1 MSVNIDQLRY
11 VDYAAIGVTFI
22 GLIVAFVAG
31 LYAIPW
37 KKRRKGQA
45 YELKNLNSLWPGRVA
60 LESLLAAWIFFQLLR
75 LSTLWGTGSVVFPT
89 SFTNWTG
96 DGWMC
101 RIYLTLSLGILQPLC
116 SLSTLLL
123 FSAATSPK
131 RPKFNPNDSLP
142 TSNPT
147 SPPPPIAGMRE
158 LWAVALATAV
168 FGIALIQA
176 VIAWISVPMESLGLE
191 VETDPRSALG
201 IFFGTYWEG
210 EGEDECGTRT
220 TDPSY
225 CTLCTFPA
233 AAVLANFSWTCGYLL
248 ILWSTC
254 SKITSTVVNRRLKHR
269 IKTFAW
275 IVGILSALG
284 SSILA
289 LTVATG
295 PFSWVNQ
302 TGWLV
307 YFSTVWGN
315 VLVVSWELVIRP
327 VYGMKQVEKALKEAD
342 QQQQQQH
349 KEKKKNNNN
358 NDDDD
363 DDENTPTSSQ
373 IQKKKEL
380 GEYSSVLTDSSSLI
394 KASSRVMVQ
403 PIVIEE
409 QLHSSD
415 DDLSNTL

>member
-11 VDYAAIGVTFI
+11 VDYAVIGVTFV
-22 GLIVAFVAG
+22 GVIVAFVAG

-37 KKRRKGQA
+37 KKQRKGQA

-89 SFTNWTG
+89 SLTDWTG

-116 SLSTLLL
+116 ALSTLLL

-131 RPKFNPNDSLP
+131 RPKFNPVDSLP
-142 TSNPT
+142 TSTT
-147 SPPPPIAGMRE
+147 SHPPPPPPIAGMRE

-176 VIAWISVPMESLGLE
+176 VIAWISVPMESLGLN

-210 EGEDECGTRT
+210 EGEGECGTRT

-233 AAVLANFSWTCGYLL
+233 AALLANFSWTCGYLL

-307 YFSTVWGN
+307 YFITVLGS

-327 VYGMKQVEKALKEAD
+327 VYGMRQVEKALEETD
-342 QQQQQQH
+342 QQH
-349 KEKKKNNNN
+349 YEKKRN

-363 DDENTPTSSQ
+363 GNTPTSCQ
-373 IQKKKEL
+373 IQKKKEP
-380 GEYSSVLTDSSSLI
+380 GVHSSVLSDSSSLI
-394 KASSRVMVQ
+394 KASGRGVMVQ
-403 PIVIEE
+403 PVVIEE
-409 QLHSSD
+409 QYSD
-415 DDLSNTL
+415 GDLNTTL